1 MYNYLVDHALKNV
14 WCTPNQDNQCIFN
27 IFRLSPKS
35 GIRNRIKIMD
45 DWVRPPELNKT
56 FHIFQ
61 IGQLNPKLVGL
72 INKGYPW
79 EITDWKSMSSVINET
94 PVFISIYNDTG
105 IELPRFKTYYKF
117 TSNKNFLIAIEEDNN
132 FRNKLTYGE
141 EALFIRFYTNAFFQ
155 TYTADEGNNY
165 LKHEGMTVQSNSDI
179 LQLQNLYNEA
189 KLLPGYVFAYK
200 NGYLINNIDLV
211 NIQVNDT
218 VEFIYDSS
226 VKKVVS
232 FNIGD
237 LETFNSVKDSKYKYL
252 LRYSDNLAQTIDY
265 HDDIDIHIVAE
276 LSSNNHR
283 GYYYHKNSVD
293 SHRMVTHR
301 DYSLSVDYV
310 LNTATK
316 LKDDLDD
323 VSLNVNNFKIKLKI
337 RHSGYNRPLVF
348 DNNRIFELYK
358 LNEELRTPAMVGL
371 NASVDVWKAE
381 NLENSGYCELMSA
394 NYSQV
399 DSELMER
406 AFGYNAISKLLGDTP
421 VRTYLDNGLQ
431 VADLPY
437 GHHHN
442 STIYE
447 YDVNGIL
454 LGKYIHAVGTNY
466 ECVNSNTRIVES
478 ISGIGT
484 ISPNVKFGNN
494 NIILSNIY
502 NYRVYSCPIVS
513 GVPTN
518 TDWEDITGSD
528 LYTVVDNTLVW
539 NSGNPQ
545 RYLMVRF
552 DDKFLSFDLSLN
564 CIAGTL
570 YFTLFEMENRGS
582 GFAEYTLPVPLG
594 QLDIFLN
601 GHGLIRGLDYI
612 LDFPKIYIINK
623 KYLNQPSGSSIQ
635 NIHVRFTG
643 FCNSDLTLD
652 KIEDYGF
659 IEHGLLSNNNR
670 FDIRDD
676 KVLRII
682 VDGKLKHRDSVIFSE
697 QHQGISVV
705 NSLNG
710 LPYQIKDIVVP
721 TGQLTHTDTY
731 ALRDMSIEIDD
742 LISDYL
748 SVFLPQPERNA
759 VSSISER
766 YPIISPFISH
776 LINDLQ
782 SGQFNSENLSQNMT
796 DNQVLSLCEEYE
808 FLLDFDPIRL
818 DPKLNSNFVIIHP
831 HNLNNT
837 INLTKV
843 QYQFLTKVVRLYC
856 DGQLDISPFV
866 TFTDDGE

>member
-1 MYNYLVDHALKNV
+1 MYNYLLDHALKNI

-35 GIRNRIKIMD
+35 GIKNRIKIMD
-45 DWVRPPELNKT
+45 DWVTPPEINKT
-56 FHIFQ
+56 YHVFQ
-61 IGQLNPKLVGL
+61 VGQLNPKLVGL
-72 INKGYPW
+72 INKGFPW
-79 EITDWKSMSSVINET
+79 EVSEWKSMSSVINET

-105 IELPRFKTYYKF
+105 VELPRFKAFYKF
-117 TSNKNFLIAIEEDNN
+117 TANRNFIIALEEDNN
-132 FRNKLTYGE
+132 FRNKMSYGDE
-141 EALFIRFYTNAFFQ
+141 PIFIRFYTNAFFQ
-155 TYTADEGNNY
+155 TYTADQGNNY
-165 LKHEGMTVQSNSDI
+165 LRHEGKTVTTTEEIVS
-179 LQLQNLYNEA
+179 LQNIYNSV
-189 KLLPGYVFAYK
+189 KLLPGFVFIYK
-200 NGYLINNIDLV
+200 NGFQISNFDLV
-211 NIQVNDT
+211 NVQIGDT
-218 VEFIYDSS
+218 VEIIYDSS

-252 LRYSDNLAQTIDY
+252 LRYSDNLPQIIDY

-276 LSSNNHR
+276 LSSNVHR

-293 SHRMVTHR
+293 GHRMITHR
-301 DYSLSVDYV
+301 DYSLPVDYV
-310 LNTATK
+310 LNTANK
-316 LKDDLDD
+316 LKTDLNDN
-323 VSLNVNNFKIKLKI
+323 SLDINNFKVKLKI
-337 RHSGYNRPLVF
+337 RQSGYNRPLVF

-371 NASVDVWKAE
+371 NATLSEWKAE

-394 NYSQV
+394 NYLDV
-399 DSELMER
+399 NSELMER

-431 VADLPY
+431 VAELPY
-437 GHHHN
+437 GHHYN

-447 YDVNGIL
+447 YDTNGLL
-454 LGKYIHAVGTNY
+454 LGKYVHAAGTNY
-466 ECVNSNTRIVES
+466 ECVNSDTRMIES

-484 ISPNVKFGNN
+484 ISPNVVFGNN
-494 NIILSNIY
+494 NIPLSSVH
-502 NYRVYSCPIVS
+502 NYRVYSCPVVG

-518 TDWEDITGSD
+518 EDWEDITGTT
-528 LYTVVDNTLVW
+528 LYSVVDNTLVW
-539 NSGNPQ
+539 NSGNPL

-552 DDKFLSFDLSLN
+552 DDKFLAFDISLN

-582 GFAEYTLPVPLG
+582 GFVEYTLPVPLG
-594 QLDIFLN
+594 ELDIFLN
-601 GHGLIRGLDYI
+601 GKSLIRGLDYVVQ
-612 LDFPKIYIINK
+612 FPKIYIINK
-623 KYLNQPSGSSIQ
+623 KYLNQPSGSSVQ

-643 FCNSDLTLD
+643 FCKSDLTMD
-652 KIEDYGF
+652 DIEDYGF
-659 IEHGLLSNNNR
+659 IEHGILSNNNR

-676 KVLRII
+676 KVLRIT

-697 QHQGISVV
+697 LHQGISIV
-705 NSLNG
+705 NTLNG
-710 LPYQIKDIVVP
+710 LPYQVKDIVVP
-721 TGQLTHTDTY
+721 TGQLTYSDTY
-731 ALRDMSIEIDD
+731 TLRNASMD
-742 LISDYL
+742 LDSRVSAYL

-759 VSSISER
+759 ISAIAER
-766 YPIISPFISH
+766 YPVISPFISH
-776 LINDLQ
+776 IVNDLQ
-782 SGQFNSENLSQNMT
+782 SGQFNSEDLSQDMT
-796 DNQVLSLCEEYE
+796 DNEVLTICSTYE

-818 DPKLNSNFVIIHP
+818 DPKLNSNYVIIHP